1 MNVRWAWSS
10 ATSTTTTAAL
20 PGQSSAGA
28 TERSACP
35 FRLTWWCSVSPD
47 DFELPDPDEP
57 TDKVVRTPTA
67 SLTWP
72 FGTLET
78 ILLGLLY
85 VAPFAIRWLTHP

>member
-1 MNVRWAWSS
+1 MI
-10 ATSTTTTAAL
+10 
-20 PGQSSAGA
+20 
-28 TERSACP
+28 
-35 FRLTWWCSVSPD
+35 PD

-57 TDKVVRTPTA
+57 TDEVVRPPTA

>member
-1 MNVRWAWSS
+1 MI
-10 ATSTTTTAAL
+10 
-20 PGQSSAGA
+20 
-28 TERSACP
+28 
-35 FRLTWWCSVSPD
+35 PD

-57 TDKVVRTPTA
+57 TDEVVRPPTT